1 MTFEHFKGNNELQ
14 MIAQKIQEAG
24 GKAFLVGGCVRDAIF
39 GVQSKDI
46 DVEVFNIQ
54 KEPLLAILKLFG
66 KVDNVGESFEVI
78 KLTTETQDFDFS
90 FPRREIKVGLGHKG
104 FQTEADPFME
114 PKEAA
119 KRRDFTINAL
129 MLDIATLEIFDFFGG
144 LEDLRKKVLKHT
156 SEAFAEDPLRVLRAM
171 QFASRFNMDLHP
183 ETIEFC
189 RSLKSEFHTISKERI
204 WTEVEKMFSKGI
216 LPSKGIKVLLETGWV
231 ECFEAVNETFEDLA
245 DPIFDIDISFHLHK
259 SVAVGIASLC
269 FGADKF
275 EVFLEQ
281 INAPNE
287 IVRKVTELIKSLN
300 IIDANEN
307 EIDRNEILKIT
318 VGLNKKFCSLQ
329 EFGAFLL
336 TPEIMFFDESEMKPK
351 ITGEDLMGFG
361 WNPKSHKKAFGDEL
375 ERLLKLQLKLNLS
388 KAELVE
394 HINKLF

>member
-90 FPRREIKVGLGHKG
+90 FPRREMKVGLGHKG

-144 LEDLRKKVLKHT
+144 LEDLRKRVLKHT

-183 ETIEFC
+183 ETIELC
-189 RSLKSEFHTISKERI
+189 KKLKSEFSTISKERI
-204 WTEVEKMFSKGI
+204 WTEFEKMFSKGV
-216 LPSKGIKVLLETGWV
+216 LPSKGIKVLFETKWAD
-231 ECFEAVNETFEDLA
+231 CFEAIHETFVDKS
-245 DPIFDIDISFHLHK
+245 DPIFELDIAFHLHK
-259 SVAVGIASLC
+259 SVVVGIATLC
-269 FGADKF
+269 CDSDEF
-275 EVFLEQ
+275 EKFLEQ

-287 IVRKVTELIKSLN
+287 IVRKVTELIKCLN
-300 IIDANEN
+300 ILDANEN
-307 EIDRNEILKIT
+307 EIDIEKFIKIT

-329 EFGAFLL
+329 EIGSFILHPA
-336 TPEIMFFDESEMKPK
+336 TMFFNESEMKPK
-351 ITGEDLMGFG
+351 ITGEDLKLFG
-361 WNPKSHKKAFGDEL
+361 WDPKIHKKAFGEEL
-375 ERLLKLQLKLNLS
+375 KRLFEIQLRGNLS
-388 KAELVE
+388 KEELVKL
-394 HINKLF
+394 INKI

>member
-1 MTFEHFKGNNELQ
+1 
-14 MIAQKIQEAG
+14 
-24 GKAFLVGGCVRDAIF
+24 
-39 GVQSKDI
+39 
-46 DVEVFNIQ
+46 
-54 KEPLLAILKLFG
+54 
-66 KVDNVGESFEVI
+66 VI

-144 LEDLRKKVLKHT
+144 LEDLRKRVLKHT

-183 ETIEFC
+183 ETIELC
-189 RSLKSEFHTISKERI
+189 KKLKSEFSTISKERI
-204 WTEVEKMFSKGI
+204 WTEFEKMFSKGV
-216 LPSKGIKVLLETGWV
+216 LPSKGIKVLFETKWAD
-231 ECFEAVNETFEDLA
+231 CFEAIHETFVDKS
-245 DPIFDIDISFHLHK
+245 DPIFELDIAFHLHK
-259 SVAVGIASLC
+259 SVVVGIASLC
-269 FGADKF
+269 SGSDEIEKF
-275 EVFLEQ
+275 LNQ

-287 IVRKVTELIKSLN
+287 IVRKVTELLAIFN
-300 IIDANEN
+300 IIDDD
-307 EIDRNEILKIT
+307 DRDDTDDEFIKVA
-318 VGLNKKFCSLQ
+318 VGLNKKFCSLK
-329 EFGAFLL
+329 ELGAFLL
-336 TPEIMFFDESEMKPK
+336 SPEIMFFDESEMKAK
-351 ITGEDLMGFG
+351 ITGEDLMKFG
-361 WNPKSHKKAFGDEL
+361 WDPKSHKKAFGDEL